1 MLKIFS
7 LILLI
12 LYFAVLLLVVF
23 REKKSRNTLDFFFA
37 GRTLPFW
44 ALSITFIASW
54 WGAGSAIETADSA
67 YKEGMSAFWIYGMP
81 VLASTFVMILGS
93 AFIRRIGFLTQGQIM
108 QTRYSPFTAKIL
120 ALMILFFMT
129 LNAAVQMVGIGEI
142 FSAYLGINYI
152 YSVIL
157 GTCIVVIYSIFGG
170 FKGVVI
176 TDIIQFV
183 LFFISAAIVL
193 VTAFYFSGGLD
204 NIYNA
209 ASLKEGYE
217 NFFSFSYGFE
227 KNMVFVITFGLSWV
241 IQANVWQRISA
252 AKTQNDATKMAV
264 MSFFIY
270 IPLYLIVVFTGMV
283 SIALF
288 PDFPKGGVVA
298 AIVTNYMNPILGAFV
313 FLGLSA
319 AVMSTMDSLINT
331 AAMTISLDIAPKEYS
346 EEKLMFI
353 SRLSTFIVAI
363 IAIFLAVAVRSI
375 LKLSFVASDI
385 ITSGVFIPLVMGF
398 FWKRGNS
405 YGAVASMIFGVV
417 FAVYNLLIVQG
428 ISLPVFWKVQSASQ
442 AITGICI
449 SAIIYIGVSLI
460 TKKENEK
467 IQDLKSGYKGE

>member
-1 MLKIFS
+1 MLKVLSFLLLIIYFA
-7 LILLI
+7 ILLFI
-12 LYFAVLLLVVF
+12 VF
-23 REKKSRNTLDFFFA
+23 REKKSKNTLDFFFA

-54 WGAGSAIETADSA
+54 WGAGSAIETADFA

-81 VLASTFVMILGS
+81 VLASTFIMILGS

-108 QTRYSPFTAKIL
+108 HVRYSPFTAKVL
-120 ALMILFFMT
+120 AVMILFFMT

-142 FSAYLGINYI
+142 FSAYLGIDYF
-152 YSVIL
+152 YALIL
-157 GTCIVVIYSIFGG
+157 GTSIVVIYSIFGG

-176 TDIIQFV
+176 TDIIQFF
-183 LFFISAAIVL
+183 LLFISALIVL
-193 VTAFYFSGGLD
+193 AVAFYYSGGID
-204 NIYNA
+204 NIYNTA
-209 ASLKEGYE
+209 VLKHDE

-252 AKTQNDATKMAV
+252 AKTKNDATKMAV

-270 IPLYLIVVFTGMV
+270 IPLYLIVVFTGMAAV
-283 SIALF
+283 ALF
-288 PDFPKGGVVA
+288 GEFPKGGVIT
-298 AIVTNYMNPILGAFV
+298 AIVTNYMHPVLGAFV

-346 EEKLMFI
+346 EEKRLILSKI
-353 SRLSTFIVAI
+353 STLVISVV
-363 IAIFLAVAVRSI
+363 AIFLAAAVRSI

-405 YGAVASMIFGVV
+405 YGAAASMIFGVF

-428 ISLPVFWKVQSASQ
+428 LSLPVFWKVQSASQ
-442 AITGICI
+442 AITGICL
-449 SAIIYIGVSLI
+449 SAIIYVGISLV
-460 TKKENEK
+460 TKNENHK
-467 IQDLKSGYKGE
+467 INNLKAGYKD

>member
-120 ALMILFFMT
+120 AIMILFFMT

-183 LFFISAAIVL
+183 LLFISAIVVL
-193 VTAFYFSGGLD
+193 FTALYFAGGID
-204 NIYNA
+204 NVYEA

-227 KNMVFVITFGLSWV
+227 KNMIFVITFGLSWV

-252 AKTQNDATKMAV
+252 AKTKNDATKMAV

-288 PDFPKGGVVA
+288 PDFPKGGVVT
-298 AIVTNYMNPILGAFV
+298 AIVKNYMHPVLGAVV
-313 FLGLSA
+313 FIGLSA

-331 AAMTISLDIAPKEYS
+331 GAMTIGMDLAPKNID
-346 EEKLMFI
+346 EKTRLKI
-353 SRLSTFIVAI
+353 SRISTLVISI
-363 IAIFLAVAVRSI
+363 IAVFIAIKIRSI
-375 LKLSFVASDI
+375 LKLSFTASDV
-385 ITSGVFIPLVMGF
+385 ITSGVFVPLIMGF

-405 YGAVASMIFGVV
+405 YGALASMIFGII
-417 FAVYNLLIVQG
+417 FAFYNLA
-428 ISLPVFWKVQSASQ
+428 ISLGVQLPAFWKVQHASQ
-442 AITGICI
+442 AITGII
-449 SAIIYIGVSLI
+449 VSLIIYVFVSLI
-460 TKKENEK
+460 TRAEYEK
-467 IQDLKSGYKGE
+467 IDNLKSGYKGV

>member
-1 MLKIFS
+1 MLKGLSF
-7 LILLI
+7 LLLI
-12 LYFAVLLLVVF
+12 IYFAVLLFIVF
-23 REKKSRNTLDFFFA
+23 REKKSKNTLDFFFA

-54 WGAGSAIETADSA
+54 WGAGSAIETADFA
-67 YKEGMSAFWIYGMP
+67 YREGMSAFWIYGMP

-108 QTRYSPFTAKIL
+108 QTRYSPFTAKVL
-120 ALMILFFMT
+120 AVMILFFMT

-142 FSAYLGINYI
+142 FSAYLGLDYL
-152 YSVIL
+152 YAVLL
-157 GTCIVVIYSIFGG
+157 GTSIVIIYSIFGG

-176 TDIIQFV
+176 TDIIQFF
-183 LFFISAAIVL
+183 LLFISALIVL
-193 VTAFYFSGGLD
+193 FVAFYYSGGIN

-209 ASLKEGYE
+209 AILHHDE

-252 AKTQNDATKMAV
+252 AKTKNDATKMAV

-270 IPLYLIVVFTGMV
+270 IPLYLIVVFTGMAAV
-283 SIALF
+283 ALF
-288 PDFPKGGVVA
+288 GDFPKGGVIT
-298 AIVTNYMNPILGAFV
+298 AIVTNYMHPVLGAFV

-331 AAMTISLDIAPKEYS
+331 AAMTISLDIAPKDYS
-346 EEKLMFI
+346 EEKRLFL
-353 SRLSTFIVAI
+353 SRLSTFVISI

-385 ITSGVFIPLVMGF
+385 ITSGVFIPLIMGF

-405 YGAVASMIFGVV
+405 YGAAASMIFGVI
-417 FAVYNLLIVQG
+417 FAFYNLLIVQG
-428 ISLPVFWKVQSASQ
+428 VNLPVFWKVQSATQ
-442 AITGICI
+442 AITGICL
-449 SAIIYIGVSLI
+449 SAIIYIGISLI
-460 TKKENEK
+460 TKNENHK
-467 IQDLKSGYKGE
+467 INDLKAGYKD

>member
-120 ALMILFFMT
+120 AVMILFFMT

-183 LFFISAAIVL
+183 LLFISAIVVL
-193 VTAFYFSGGLD
+193 CTALYFAGGID
-204 NIYNA
+204 NVYEA

-217 NFFSFSYGFE
+217 NFFSFSYGF
-227 KNMVFVITFGLSWV
+227 KKYMIFIITFWLSCI

-252 AKTQNDATKMAV
+252 AKTKNDATKMAV

-288 PDFPKGGVVA
+288 PDFPKGGVVT
-298 AIVTNYMNPILGAFV
+298 AIVKNYMHPVLGAVV
-313 FLGLSA
+313 FIGLSA

-353 SRLSTFIVAI
+353 SRLSTFIISI

-460 TKKENEK
+460 TKNENDKINALKE
-467 IQDLKSGYKGE
+467 GYKD

>member
-120 ALMILFFMT
+120 AIMILFFMT

-183 LFFISAAIVL
+183 LLFISAIVVL
-193 VTAFYFSGGLD
+193 FTALYFAGGID
-204 NIYNA
+204 NVYEA

-227 KNMVFVITFGLSWV
+227 KNMIFVITFGLSWV

-252 AKTQNDATKMAV
+252 AKTKNDATKMAL

-288 PDFPKGGVVA
+288 PDFPKGGVVT
-298 AIVTNYMNPILGAFV
+298 AIVKNYMHPVLGAVV
-313 FLGLSA
+313 FIGLSA

-353 SRLSTFIVAI
+353 SRLSTFIISI

-460 TKKENEK
+460 TKNENDKINALKE
-467 IQDLKSGYKGE
+467 GYKGE